1 MLTPIHGREA
11 AYNYRSFMISCPD
24 CTLHTARHLIQIQ
37 YSAVIAHV
45 PCESMIVTRHM
56 LCDALI
62 WRGCI
67 DAFYLIS
74 IITYMA
80 KPNKSLTDLLF
91 AQDLA
96 S

>member
-1 MLTPIHGREA
+1 MAGEA
-11 AYNYRSFMISCPD
+11 ACNYHSFMISCPN
-24 CTLHTARHLIQIQ
+24 CTLQTARHMIQIQ

-45 PCESMIVTRHM
+45 PCESMIVTHHV

-74 IITYMA
+74 IITYMS